1 MKLMV
6 TLQAKSIWV
15 EKIIKDLR
23 KGWFLIMWEDYKKAK
38 IPLDRELDELKLRIV
53 RLNETVTGVNGINRP

>member
-1 MKLMV
+1 
-6 TLQAKSIWV
+6 
-15 EKIIKDLR
+15 
-23 KGWFLIMWEDYKKAK
+23 MWEDYKKAK